1 MEISSSLNETPPF
14 PPPFHVLIAAA
25 GRGTRA
31 DTGAGEGV
39 PKQYRKINGQALLRH
54 TIRIFL
60 PFLENE
66 LCKIKII
73 INPVDRNLYDDA
85 VKGLPGLE
93 FVPGG
98 ADRKESVFRGIES
111 FSGLKEDDI
120 LLIHDAARP
129 FTRRSDIPP
138 LLAAAGKSGA
148 ATLAV
153 RVADTLRRENGDY
166 VSRDGLW
173 AVQTPQAFRYGLIR
187 RAHEKAAKEG
197 VYTDDTSLVAA
208 LGHPVEFV
216 EGSRMNYK
224 ITVPDDFAAAEA
236 LLAGAMETRTGT
248 GFDVHAFDPEKPGPV
263 RLGGVDVP
271 HARALLG
278 HSDADAGL
286 HALTDALLG
295 AMAAGDIGQHFPPS
309 DPRWKGKDSAFFLRH
324 AVRMLEDRGGAVVN
338 LDLTLIC
345 EAPKIGPHRKA
356 MQKRIADICGVAPA
370 RVGVKATTTEGLGF
384 TGRGEGVAAQ
394 AVATVRV
401 PPA

>member
-1 MEISSSLNETPPF
+1 MEISSSLNEI
-14 PPPFHVLIAAA
+14 PPFHVLIAAA
-25 GRGTRA
+25 GSGSRA
-31 DTGAGEGV
+31 DTGGRESL

-54 TIRIFL
+54 TIRVFL
-60 PFLENE
+60 PFLENK
-66 LCKIKII
+66 LCKVKII
-73 INPVDRNLYDDA
+73 INPSHQELYEDA

-93 FVPGG
+93 TVDGG
-98 ADRKESVFRGIES
+98 ADRRESVFRGVES
-111 FSGLKEDDI
+111 FSGLKDDD
-120 LLIHDAARP
+120 LLLVHDAARP
-129 FTRRSDIPP
+129 FTKQSDILP
-138 LLAAAGKSGA
+138 LLAAAGKTGA

-187 RAHEKAAKEG
+187 RAHEKAAGGAET
-197 VYTDDTSLVAA
+197 YTDDTSLVAA

-248 GFDVHAFDPEKPGPV
+248 GFDVHAFDPAKPGPV
-263 RLGGVDVP
+263 RLAGVDVP
-271 HARALLG
+271 HVHALLG

-309 DPRWKGKDSAFFLRH
+309 DSRWKGKDSAFFLRH
-324 AVRMLEDRGGAVVN
+324 AVGMLEDAGGAIVN

-345 EAPKIGPHRKA
+345 EAPKIGPHREA
-356 MQKRIADICGVAPA
+356 MQKRIAEICGIAPA

-384 TGRGEGVAAQ
+384 TGRSEGIAAQ
-394 AVATVRV
+394 AVATVRI
-401 PPA
+401 PAG